1 MSTPSEWQQIGQART
16 DWQQADRAIPALR
29 AVHGALDDLTQTI
42 RRGRFDRAD
51 PDSVFTGLDSLEA
64 GPAPAF
70 LAEPVLADGQTVK
83 RAFEQGRAV
92 TPAADTVASALEAAS
107 DGAVERLRT
116 ALEEVVRPP
125 EGPMAVDTTAVEQ
138 LTDLFG
144 LAVEAGIAAREDHAT
159 RLQASIETAYDEIDD
174 PLPDLDEQ
182 PIALLPV
189 RLETRF
195 VDDDWSVEAEPTQLL
210 VRVFPDQIHADS
222 HEPGLTA
229 DELRWGQTF
238 WATLWYAHHP
248 VPAGLPDDPSA
259 PYLQDRLP
267 ERHLREHVAEI
278 DPEQFSDPIHDR
290 YAELKERA
298 WNKLLDRFGP
308 ERSAYIV
315 HALEPDDER
324 LAHRLLTQP
333 DAPETAEQKT
343 SGEGRTG
350 GEKASGDETA
360 GEDSGRT
367 EGSESAIGERLS
379 EQAQAELAREPV
391 SGLELVD
398 DLGTVPALSFP
409 SVDRKPE
416 SWTRQPRARLLP
428 DRWIAIAEWTADGE
442 TKRTA
447 VAGRA
452 IREPLPLGPSPES
465 VASEDLAS
473 QQTDS
478 PAPDGTEWMV
488 DFEQAQWAGMGLR
501 IRLDELAGFDPAR
514 GFERV
519 TVLGV
524 NGTTSAHNS
533 ATALRELL
541 DGHHYTDGLELLEPG
556 TPTNVGEGMDS
567 PSPDP
572 IEHEC
577 APPLLESGDGSD
589 ADLLA
594 RALSIDPETVGDART
609 GVGSRHVFGNVAN
622 ADATAQRDARHANS
636 ALWPATMGYYLRHL
650 LVDNAIVGYPS
661 YWDGTMHDPGDMQ
674 RRYERLVGAYRRHF
688 IRYVRG
694 RGPFPTLRV
703 GDQPYGVL
711 PATAVETERDLTVVD
726 HDLVADLGQGVV
738 EFDNQESLSSLLD
751 AGIGP
756 DTLVEAGADPDSVVD
771 AGADPTDLVAGVGHS
786 PVSQIDPV
794 EVTPDAVL
802 QDGIGVTRTSRLD
815 RERLDAA
822 GIDPDDLSEAGIT
835 PADLARGDVT
845 DEQLESAGI
854 TTENIAAVLLPP
866 EARELGITP
875 RSLKRAGITPGALLR
890 GEVTAEH
897 CRRLGLSTRGLAEL
911 VLPPQARDLGLSP
924 RALEDAGVSPA
935 DLLNG
940 DVSAEDLERAGVT
953 TEQLATLL
961 LPEEVVDTGIT
972 PEQVGEAVDLADLFN
987 GDVDVH
993 DLEEAGLST
1002 QTLADAMLPQSVR
1015 EAGITPDSLEAAG
1028 ITPAA
1033 IVNGQV
1039 TPEDVVEAG
1048 VTPDALAEAGVLPDA
1063 LASVGSELAGVV
1075 ETGLDPAALIE
1086 RGLSAE
1092 PLLDAGVAPNVL
1104 VEAGLAPARLLE
1116 AGLDAAELVAD
1127 GVPFADLVGSGVGPD
1142 QLARLGATVEELSG
1156 GNVPADELVQAGFEA
1171 VDLLQQGAD
1180 ALGVAQGGARPSDLQ
1195 RAGVDAGT
1203 LREAGKAAGSLRRAG
1218 YDPAALLDGGYTA
1231 QELLNGGY
1239 QPEDLRAAGV
1249 DPDTIE
1255 SAGRSV
1261 SELLGSGYPVADLR
1275 EQGYGPDQLLD
1286 GGVTVGELVDAG
1298 YTAGELVDAEADPER
1313 LLEAGLP
1320 AGDIRAAGVSLDRLV
1335 EAGVDPQTLA
1345 AAGASAQFLL
1355 DHGFDPEQLLDAGLG
1370 AAELEV
1376 AGVDVDALLADTL
1389 DAGGESATA
1398 SDASAADDVTLAD
1411 IVGPGSQYAAT
1422 VLERPEQA
1430 DEQLYSFSFDPAVS
1444 PRSRP
1449 ESRSRSRGNRDEG
1462 ERDGDNRSRRED
1474 DDRSRGDGG
1483 GGKVPVSK
1491 PLAVDDR
1498 VPLDLQ
1504 NRVSGLGSEYDRLL
1518 GLTGDGSMRDPDIMY
1533 SVSRLSAFERNGRAD
1548 DRDADGALSSEGLLV
1563 QALKRSGVSQSVRQK
1578 TWLYSYAAWTDDE
1591 GVNQVVREMGHEGS
1605 MLPNTDGTPTH
1616 QFVSATGMDDL
1627 DPRLAYLTMFP
1638 ERGLNP
1644 ERTKTDFWT
1653 LANDLRGKY
1662 RSTITEPQIAERGLG
1677 GFVDILLDST
1687 LEELRP
1693 LGAPL
1698 DLSGFEPSEEFA
1710 KEVDWSSLDHAERVE
1725 ATLDRIE
1732 ETSEGDGGLMD
1743 AAGVAGDLFDSLP
1756 TDSLLEPARLG
1767 ALIGNQQQYGDTGYL
1782 HSLVRVLLH
1791 FGTIHAYA
1799 NGRAR
1804 LGAAYDDPPDGIPEL
1819 GDGTAYPTDGLD
1831 DPTPAALD
1839 AHPNVNRDDD
1849 EEYSYFQALQEAT
1862 TPYLTSTS
1870 IEPRMAEFADSLRY
1884 LADRDP
1890 ETLSALTR
1898 ETLDLC
1904 SHRLDAWWS
1913 SLATKRL
1920 FELRETQQAIASGE
1934 LDPGG
1939 GSEIPRATLE
1949 PGLLSNLD
1957 LDTAGGIDPLAGSGQ
1972 SDGTGQ
1978 DATSGDATTEGA
1990 PSGDATGQ
1998 DSTARFDPATIA
2010 DTTISTD
2017 PLGDT
2022 TDESGTDGGIGP
2034 VDTGLSPV
2042 DSGGD
2047 GDSGTADTA
2056 AETTVSDLLSSG
2068 DVAKKTGDIDLGA
2081 LSTTETPGLYV
2092 GGYGYVEHLSVDES
2106 GVDQPEYVHTP
2117 SGQQATT
2124 AALLRSGYEAHE
2136 QTDGENAL
2144 AVDLSPSRVRTAM
2157 ELIRGVRRGESLGA
2171 LLGHRF
2177 ERELRERTLWTDQ
2190 DLMGYTDE
2198 FRAAF
2203 PTTTDSLD
2211 RPDETGVEDDKRRDQ
2226 LAVREVVDGR
2236 KLVKQWFRYPFHRD
2250 LPGEDTD
2257 AYAVLEEIKRD
2268 LESTLDAVGDLLTAE
2283 SVHQFAQGNFESAGA
2298 SLDTLAKGTSI
2309 PDPEVVDTPRSHT
2322 GVAHRTCL
2330 LFGAHDRAE
2339 TGRTGHTA
2347 PTDTR
2352 GDRPEATTPRTAA
2365 EPALSAWASNLLPA
2379 HDEVECVGTYRWE
2392 GGERTRSVTLAALDL
2407 GPLDVLSL
2415 FGADRK
2421 PARTEIEQ
2429 RLVYHLVRTRP
2440 DAVPADAEIDLAL
2453 GETDSPGAVS
2463 MASVLE
2469 LAGSLREL
2477 VGTARPLTATDLAHP
2492 TDQADDGYDA
2502 QTATTLAERANEAQ
2516 DALLD
2521 VATALDERLS
2531 VLDATH
2537 QQGDAIESVLA
2548 ATRQTDGGDPGDL
2561 PGSSGAPLGGSGD
2574 VPGGWEQRTDTVT
2587 LPGSSPLS
2595 TTALESDESTVTE
2608 QVDKLVESCEA
2619 VTSTVPLDAAES
2631 ATESFDPSSLRDEL
2645 RSFAEAL
2652 PAGPTDPDHVSAD
2665 LTVAAAPDQSITGV
2679 AGDIAEKP
2687 AVDADTIADA
2697 VSDPSL
2703 DLHGPAF
2710 SVGSG
2715 SEQSHGDQS
2724 PGGGQSGDNTG
2735 LADQFVPGAQPT
2747 TSLPEQVGSF
2757 EHEFET
2763 AAFEAEA
2770 YDSVPIR
2777 VHVWGTDGLA
2787 WFHRVAET
2795 TTAADGSFEA
2805 EVDFDGIQ
2813 PGTPFTVAATDK
2825 GEVLFTASGRV
2836 LGEAG
2841 DPQRAL
2847 DQSEPLRALA
2857 WLHSRRGQFTGAPL
2871 SGLAA
2876 TRSDTDWDAIRSERD
2891 GAPAEST
2898 VTQSDLD
2905 LIADLLGLA
2914 DTDPA
2919 ALQSAYERLV
2929 GLVSRLGLDELVTV
2943 TGEGGLDDSEVWYT
2957 ETPAVGD
2964 VRARIR
2970 RVLQNPAA
2978 ENSGAAP
2985 WHLSYHPR
2993 AAAAIRGQPA
3003 PDRLGAYL
3011 DAVLSGPGWVPAV
3024 LGECLDNPVGLLSRL
3039 SAYLYST
3046 GRFEDEQAL
3055 AANLETLADGLESM
3069 PSLALLFDGLAT
3081 DDSDR
3086 HLPTFESHLRDLAS
3100 AVRGG
3105 VQTPDSE
3112 SAIRTFDE
3120 HISSATSQFTSEL
3133 RALWPAVDAVAGT
3146 PVAARFRNLVLERLR
3161 EPMASAAMFGVYGGT
3176 PAHPDGGDEVA
3187 EQALTEQAQALLERL
3202 RPRLTDAIALDPRLE
3217 PALENRPPAARVAD
3231 QTDRLEALFG
3241 EEFTVLPPFAPD
3253 NGDELVETFTDDTL
3267 VPDALAGETLLQRV
3281 ATVRERIETFR
3292 RTRSYAQALSGTIT
3306 PSPTIG
3312 QVPYE
3317 PGDTWVGAEES
3328 DPAAGKLSLIAQLG
3342 PGVTPG
3348 TADGRL
3354 AGLFV
3359 DEWTESIPDESET
3372 TGVAVNYDDPG
3383 SRPPQSIL
3391 LATPPE
3397 DGEWTLDH
3405 LAATVDETALYAK
3418 RRAVD
3423 GGDFSTRLFKFFPA
3437 LFFPS
3442 YQSAADED
3450 PAVGNV
3456 SFEAIAQYDRS
3467 QMDDLFTLFD
3477 VGGETR

>member
-1 MSTPSEWQQIGQART
+1 MSTPSEWQRIGQARA
-16 DWQQADRAIPALR
+16 DWQQADRTIPALR
-29 AVHGALDDLTQTI
+29 GVHGALEDLTQTI

-51 PDSVFTGLDSLEA
+51 PDSVFAGLDRLEF
-64 GPAPAF
+64 GPEPTF

-83 RAFEQGRAV
+83 SAFEQGRAV

-116 ALEEVVRPP
+116 ALEEVIRPP
-125 EGPMAVDTTAVEQ
+125 EGAMAVDTTTVEQ

-174 PLPDLDEQ
+174 PLPDLREQ

-195 VDDDWSVEAEPTQLL
+195 VDDDWSVESDPTQLL

-248 VPAGLPDDPSA
+248 VPGGIPDDPSA

-278 DPEQFSDPIHDR
+278 DPEQFSDPIHAR

-298 WNKLLDRFGP
+298 WNKLVERFGP

-315 HALEPDDER
+315 HALEPDDES
-324 LAHRLLTQP
+324 LAHQLLTQP
-333 DAPETAEQKT
+333 DAPETA
-343 SGEGRTG
+343 
-350 GEKASGDETA
+350 
-360 GEDSGRT
+360 GEDSGPT
-367 EGSESAIGERLS
+367 AGAESGIGERLS
-379 EQAQAELAREPV
+379 QQAQTELVQTPV
-391 SGLELVD
+391 SDLELVD
-398 DLGTVPALSFP
+398 DLGQVPALSFP
-409 SVDRKPE
+409 SVDRNPE
-416 SWTRQPRARLLP
+416 SWSRQPRARLLP
-428 DRWIAIAEWTADGE
+428 DRWIAIAEWTAGGAAGE

-465 VASEDLAS
+465 VATKDLAS
-473 QQTDS
+473 QRTES

-501 IRLDELAGFDPAR
+501 IRLDELAGFDPAC

-541 DGHHYTDGLELLEPG
+541 DGHHYTDGLELLDPG

-609 GVGSRHVFGNVAN
+609 GVGSRHVFANVAN

-650 LVDNAIVGYPS
+650 LVDNALVGYPS

-694 RGPFPTLRV
+694 RGPFPTLRI

-751 AGIGP
+751 SGIGP
-756 DTLVEAGADPDSVVD
+756 DTLVEAGAAPDSVID
-771 AGADPTDLVAGVGHS
+771 AGADTTDLVAGVGHS
-786 PVSQIDPV
+786 PVASIDPV

-822 GIDPDDLSEAGIT
+822 GIDPDDLAEAGIT
-835 PADLARGDVT
+835 PTDLARGDVT

-854 TTENIAAVLLPP
+854 TTEDIAAVLIPP

-875 RSLKRAGITPGALLR
+875 QSLKRAGITPGALLR
-890 GEVTAEH
+890 GEVTAEN
-897 CRRLGLSTRGLAEL
+897 CRRLGLSTRALAEL
-911 VLPPQARDLGLSP
+911 VLPPDARDLGLSP
-924 RALEDAGVSPA
+924 RALEDAGISPA

-953 TEQLATLL
+953 TEQLAAIL
-961 LPEEVVDTGIT
+961 LPEEVVDAGIM

-993 DLEEAGLST
+993 DLEQAGLST
-1002 QTLADAMLPQSVR
+1002 ETLADAMLPQAVR
-1015 EAGITPDSLEAAG
+1015 DAGITPDSLEAAG

-1063 LASVGSELAGVV
+1063 LASVGSELAAVA

-1092 PLLDAGVAPNVL
+1092 PLIDAGVAPSVL
-1104 VEAGLAPARLLE
+1104 VEAGLAPARLVE

-1171 VDLLQQGAD
+1171 VDLLKQGAD
-1180 ALGVAQGGARPSDLQ
+1180 ALGVAQGGARPSALQ

-1218 YDPAALLDGGYTA
+1218 YDPAKLLDGGYTA

-1239 QPEDLRAAGV
+1239 QPDDLRAAGV

-1261 SELLGSGYPVADLR
+1261 SELLAAGYPVGDLR
-1275 EQGYGPDQLLD
+1275 EQGYGPDQLLE

-1313 LLEAGLP
+1313 LLGAGMAVSDL
-1320 AGDIRAAGVSLDRLV
+1320 RAAGIPLDRLA

-1355 DHGFDPEQLLDAGLG
+1355 DHGFGPEELLDAGLA

-1376 AGVDVDALLADTL
+1376 AGIDVDAVLADTL
-1389 DAGGESATA
+1389 DAGEDAGGTASAT
-1398 SDASAADDVTLAD
+1398 DDVTLAD

-1422 VLERPEQA
+1422 VLERPERA
-1430 DEQLYSFSFDPAVS
+1430 DEELYSFSFDPAVS

-1449 ESRSRSRGNRDEG
+1449 ETRSGANENRDGG
-1462 ERDGDNRSRRED
+1462 ERDGD
-1474 DDRSRGDGG
+1474 DRSRSDGSG
-1483 GGKVPVSK
+1483 GTVPVSK

-1498 VPLDLQ
+1498 VPLDLR

-1518 GLTGDGSMRDPDIMY
+1518 GLTGDGSMRGPDTRY
-1533 SVSRLSAFERNGRAD
+1533 SVSRLSAFDRNSRTD
-1548 DRDADGALSSEGLLV
+1548 DRDASGGLSSEGLLV
-1563 QALKRSGVSQSVRQK
+1563 QALKRSGISQSVRQK

-1591 GVNQVVREMGHEGS
+1591 GVNQVVRNMGHEGS

-1616 QFVSATGMDDL
+1616 QFVTATGMDDL

-1638 ERGLNP
+1638 ERSLNP
-1644 ERTKTDFWT
+1644 ERTKSDFWT
-1653 LANDLRGKY
+1653 LANDLRAKY

-1677 GFVDILLDST
+1677 GFVDLLLDST

-1698 DLSGFEPSEEFA
+1698 DLSGFEPSDEFA

-1743 AAGVAGDLFDSLP
+1743 AAGVAGDLFDGLP

-1804 LGAAYDDPPDGIPEL
+1804 LGATYDDPPKGIPEW

-1839 AHPNVNRDDD
+1839 AHPNVNRDED
-1849 EEYSYFQALQEAT
+1849 EEYSYFEALQEAT

-1884 LADRDP
+1884 LSGCDP

-1957 LDTAGGIDPLAGSGQ
+1957 LDAASGIDPLAGSGQ

-1978 DATSGDATTEGA
+1978 DATSGDAT
-1990 PSGDATGQ
+1990 GQ
-1998 DSTARFDPATIA
+1998 DSTAKFDPATIA

-2017 PLGDT
+2017 RLGGT

-2034 VDTGLSPV
+2034 VDTGLGPV
-2042 DSGGD
+2042 DTESD
-2047 GDSGTADTA
+2047 QDTGTADTA

-2177 ERELRERTLWTDQ
+2177 ERELRERTLWTEY
-2190 DLMGYTDE
+2190 DLIQYTDE
-2198 FRAAF
+2198 FRSAF

-2211 RPDETGVEDDKRRDQ
+2211 RPDETGVEDDERRKQ
-2226 LAVREVVDGR
+2226 LALREVVDGR
-2236 KLVKQWFRYPFHRD
+2236 QLVKQWFRYPFGRD
-2250 LPGEDTD
+2250 LPATDTD
-2257 AYAVLEEIKRD
+2257 TYDVLDEIKCD

-2309 PDPEVVDTPRSHT
+2309 PDPEVIDTPRSNT

-2330 LFGAHDRAE
+2330 LLGAHDRAQ
-2339 TGRTGHTA
+2339 RDRSTGHTA
-2347 PTDTR
+2347 PTDAGGTA
-2352 GDRPEATTPRTAA
+2352 ETTPKSAA
-2365 EPALSAWASNLLPA
+2365 EPALSAWASDRLPA

-2537 QQGDAIESVLA
+2537 QQGDAVESVLA
-2548 ATRQTDGGDPGDL
+2548 ATRRADGGDPGDL
-2561 PGSSGAPLGGSGD
+2561 PG
-2574 VPGGWEQRTDTVT
+2574 GWEQRTDSVTV
-2587 LPGSSPLS
+2587 PGSSPLS
-2595 TTALESDESTVTE
+2595 TAALESDGSTVTE
-2608 QVDKLVESCEA
+2608 QVDQLAESVET
-2619 VTSTVPLDAAES
+2619 VTSAVPLAAAES
-2631 ATESFDPSSLRDEL
+2631 AAESFDPASLRDAL
-2645 RSFAEAL
+2645 QSFTDAL
-2652 PAGPTDPDHVSAD
+2652 PAGPTDPDHVDAD
-2665 LTVAAAPDQSITGV
+2665 LTVAAAPGQSLAGV
-2679 AGDIAEKP
+2679 AGDIEEKP
-2687 AVDADTIADA
+2687 SVDADTITDA
-2697 VSDPSL
+2697 VSGPSL
-2703 DLHGPAF
+2703 DLHGPEF
-2710 SVGSG
+2710 SGQPGNWDS
-2715 SEQSHGDQS
+2715 SGDQPAGGGQS
-2724 PGGGQSGDNTG
+2724 SDQQSGGGQSGDDTG
-2735 LADQFVPGAQPT
+2735 IVDQFAPGSQPT

-2763 AAFEAEA
+2763 ISFEVEE
-2770 YDSVPIR
+2770 YDDVPIR

-2787 WFHRVAET
+2787 WFHRVEET
-2795 TTAADGSFEA
+2795 TTAADGSFEV
-2805 EVDFDGIQ
+2805 EMDFDGLR

-2825 GEVLFTASGRV
+2825 GEIVFTASGRV

-2847 DQSEPLRALA
+2847 DESQTLRALA

-2871 SGLAA
+2871 SGLAS
-2876 TRSDTDWDAIRSERD
+2876 TLSGTDWDAIRAERD
-2891 GAPAEST
+2891 GVPAEST
-2898 VTQSDLD
+2898 VTQADLD
-2905 LIADLLGLA
+2905 LVADLLGLA

-2943 TGEGGLDDSEVWYT
+2943 TGEGGLEDSEVWYT
-2957 ETPAVGD
+2957 ETPGVGD

-2970 RVLQNPAA
+2970 RVIQNPAT
-2978 ENSGAAP
+2978 ENTGEAP
-2985 WHLSYHPR
+2985 WLLSYHPR
-2993 AAAAIRGQPA
+2993 AVAAISDQQA

-3011 DAVLSGPGWVPAV
+3011 DSLLSGPGWVPAV

-3039 SAYLYST
+3039 SAFLYSA
-3046 GRFEDEQAL
+3046 GRFDDEQAL
-3055 AANLETLADGLESM
+3055 AANLETLADGVETV

-3081 DDSDR
+3081 DDSGR
-3086 HLPTFESHLRDLAS
+3086 HLATLETHLRELAS
-3100 AVRGG
+3100 AVRAGS
-3105 VQTPDSE
+3105 QTPDSE

-3120 HISSATSQFTSEL
+3120 RISSATSQFTSEL
-3133 RALWPAVDAVAGT
+3133 WALRPALEAVAGT
-3146 PVAARFRNLVLERLR
+3146 PVTARFRNLVLERLR
-3161 EPMASAAMFGVYGGT
+3161 EPMTSAAMFGVYGGT
-3176 PAHPDGGDEVA
+3176 PTHPDGGAEVA

-3202 RPRLTDAIALDPRLE
+3202 RPRLTDPIALDPRLE

-3253 NGDELVETFTDDTL
+3253 NGDELVETFTDDAL
-3267 VPDALAGETLLQRV
+3267 VPASLAGETLLQRV

-3317 PGDTWVGAEES
+3317 PGDTWVGAEGG

-3442 YQSAADED
+3442 YQSAGDED

-3456 SFEAIAQYDRS
+3456 SFEGIAQYDRS
-3467 QMDDLFTLFD
+3467 TVDDLLTLFD
-3477 VGGETR
+3477 VGGELQ